1 METEEEIQNV
11 NVHHGH
17 NIRRTRIEKNIK
29 QDALAALVN
38 MTQPNVS
45 KYEKMRVI
53 EDEMLNRFARALNVP
68 VEYLKTLE
76 EDAPS
81 VVFENITNNVHDN
94 KNAQFPLRVI
104 KDKMPQPT
112 ALIRLIKSPNST
124 SVFSKRKMKN
134 MLRLKNGFKVW
145 NSKITAESNSA
156 NISLHI
162 NGCSHP
168 MLRV

>member
-53 EDEMLNRFARALNVP
+53 EDEMLNRFARALVYGRYVQYILFQNCTFCSLYSLGV
-68 VEYLKTLE
+68 
-76 EDAPS
+76 
-81 VVFENITNNVHDN
+81 
-94 KNAQFPLRVI
+94 
-104 KDKMPQPT
+104 QPT
-112 ALIRLIKSPNST
+112 RFLNRRL
-124 SVFSKRKMKN
+124 RCC
-134 MLRLKNGFKVW
+134 GY
-145 NSKITAESNSA
+145 
-156 NISLHI
+156 
-162 NGCSHP
+162 
-168 MLRV
+168 

>member
-94 KNAQFPLRVI
+94 KDSSMGSTGYNNDSITNTFNPI
-104 KDKMPQPT
+104 DKIT
-112 ALIRLIKSPNST
+112 
-124 SVFSKRKMKN
+124 VFSKRKMKN

-145 NSKITAESNSA
+145 NSKITTESNSA

-162 NGCSHP
+162 NGYSHP

>member
-1 METEEEIQNV
+1 
-11 NVHHGH
+11 
-17 NIRRTRIEKNIK
+17 
-29 QDALAALVN
+29 
-38 MTQPNVS
+38 MTG
-45 KYEKMRVI
+45 
-53 EDEMLNRFARALNVP
+53 
-68 VEYLKTLE
+68 LKEL
-76 EDAPS
+76 
-81 VVFENITNNVHDN
+81 F
-94 KNAQFPLRVI
+94 I

-134 MLRLKNGFKVW
+134 MPRLKNGFKVW
-145 NSKITAESNSA
+145 NSKITTESNSA

>member
-68 VEYLKTLE
+68 VEYRKRMHLLWYLRISQTMCMTIK
-76 EDAPS
+76 
-81 VVFENITNNVHDN
+81 I
-94 KNAQFPLRVI
+94 AQCPLRVI
-104 KDKMPQPT
+104 KDRMPQLT
-112 ALIRLIKSPNST
+112 ASIRLIKSPNST

-134 MLRLKNGFKVW
+134 MPRLKNGFKVW

-168 MLRV
+168 TLRV

>member
-94 KNAQFPLRVI
+94 KDSSMGSTGYNNDSITNTFNP
-104 KDKMPQPT
+104 M
-112 ALIRLIKSPNST
+112 IKSPNST

-134 MLRLKNGFKVW
+134 MPRLKNGFKVW
-145 NSKITAESNSA
+145 NSKITTESNSA
-156 NISLHI
+156 TYLSI
-162 NGCSHP
+162 
-168 MLRV
+168 

>member
-53 EDEMLNRFARALNVP
+53 EDEMLNRFARALNV
-68 VEYLKTLE
+68 
-76 EDAPS
+76 AGGIS
-81 VVFENITNNVHDN
+81 EN
-94 KNAQFPLRVI
+94 AGR
-104 KDKMPQPT
+104 
-112 ALIRLIKSPNST
+112 
-124 SVFSKRKMKN
+124 
-134 MLRLKNGFKVW
+134 
-145 NSKITAESNSA
+145 
-156 NISLHI
+156 
-162 NGCSHP
+162 GCTFCGI
-168 MLRV
+168 

>member
-94 KNAQFPLRVI
+94 KDSSMGSTGYNNDSITNTFNPI
-104 KDKMPQPT
+104 DK
-112 ALIRLIKSPNST
+112 IST

-134 MLRLKNGFKVW
+134 MLHLKNGFKVW

-156 NISLHI
+156 NIYLHI

-168 MLRV
+168 TLRV